1 MYAIFKDGPK
11 QYRVEKGETIDVDR
25 KSELKAGEKIEFG
38 DVLLLNE
45 GDDPKIGTPLVSGA
59 KVVAEIIDEVKADKV
74 RVFKYKRRTGYHKM
88 IGHRQKY
95 TRVKITDIVTG

>member
-1 MYAIFKDGPK
+1 MRDSQSIGSGGLVRPADIGPGIK
-11 QYRVEKGETIDVDR
+11 ACDHAFLGRVATR
-25 KSELKAGEKIEFG
+25 L
-38 DVLLLNE
+38 
-45 GDDPKIGTPLVSGA
+45 
-59 KVVAEIIDEVKADKV
+59 IDEVKGDKV

>member
-25 KSELKAGEKIEFG
+25 KSELKAGETIEFG

-45 GDDPKIGTPLVSGA
+45 GEAPKVGTPLVSGA
-59 KVVAEIIDEVKADKV
+59 KVVAEILEEVKGDKV
-74 RVFKYKRRTGYHKM
+74 RVFKYKRRTGYHKT

-95 TRVKITDIVTG
+95 TRVKITDIITG